1 MLKKSTL
8 QTRKT
13 LLKENTLANSGDLS
27 AISILKN
34 GVFSV
39 KSLENNESESYM
51 VSFADDV
58 NMQNVLLWIENHLFT
73 HVNIFFAVFHK
84 FRAWKWDASSPMY
97 INSPFLTFDNF
108 VTNDFFDDISHAK
121 DQKISEGINNM
132 NDQDESFIGMSHY
145 QTENAKLATEIASR
159 KRSRSNIPSE

>member
-8 QTRKT
+8 QTSKT
-13 LLKENTLANSGDLS
+13 LFKENNLANSADLS
-27 AISILKN
+27 AISILKD
-34 GVFSV
+34 GAFSV
-39 KSLENNESESYM
+39 KSFENNESKSSM
-51 VSFADDV
+51 VSFGDDV
-58 NMQNVLLWIENHLFT
+58 KMQNVLLWIENHLFT

-132 NDQDESFIGMSHY
+132 NYQDESFIGMSHY